1 MSKGGAG
8 KVYFVLYLAVVLEL
22 LIIIVERDEAEEH
35 LHQKQKAAEAIV
47 RSILSQL
54 QSGAGTEGIN
64 TRPQDEITLEPQG
77 VNAKEVLG
85 FEIKTSRKYTVE
97 VGVTD
102 ISSEIKKRDGEEE
115 KEYLERIEK
124 LALLANVSDIEYQ
137 VFYAAGGN
145 GDQNAPDFPTESE
158 LKGKTFA
165 LGQNVENT
173 TWAFKGSI
181 NLKLD
186 NKSTFQSIKSDI
198 NGDKLKN
205 AFMHPKY
212 LPSTAIGNVAG
223 EFRPTKNMGANE
235 EVFYYSDTLSL
246 KSSGVTDKNASSKG
260 VSKRVFVVNFEPKGQ
275 GGWYKLRF
283 SSKTNR
289 VLGIKKTEDGQK
301 DAEISDDAKVNI
313 GTVAVKVG
321 DLRKVQKALKNELE
335 SYGVPEW
342 ENITRGE
349 SGVDDFDKGLEV
361 AKQKAID
368 EAKEDVN
375 KTVSNI
381 NLYNY
386 IAKLL
391 APGLS
396 SNFDQNKGAIEFNI
410 KVNKPEVKT
419 SEPVIIAEDE
429 VYRFDGV
436 EPSFYFTISPFQGEG
451 KNIITGNVF
460 EDQGMTKLAG
470 KLVFKPLNPNAPA
483 QGGSREFIATMDKE
497 LKGNSNGTANVY
509 YAKLN
514 HQISSKSGDKVV
526 KLNIFPS
533 NYENSTKELN
543 NKIAF
548 SSYFNYSLNFVYTPS
563 SGNKIKQD
571 QFKTI
576 FKRDIDANET
586 VVTGYSVKASD
597 NVKLTLL
604 PKTKKAS
611 LKIVWQDPITQKE
624 VNLYVNNNIQPELDK
639 PGLNKGGLQ
648 GSSSPTRKDIFV
660 SVKGLAV
667 RDNNVPSDDLK
678 LTYKVKVIKS
688 ECDLGSLTGMPTDLT
703 VDGNNIGEFSFGVSG
718 TFKKRTVYEGTAKL
732 TLSITIIGSNG
743 STSSSTATVDVPISV
758 QM

>member
-102 ISSEIKKRDGEEE
+102 VASEIKKREGEEE
-115 KEYLERIEK
+115 KEYMERLEK

-137 VFYAAGGN
+137 VFYAAGAS

-158 LKGKTFA
+158 LKGKTFT
-165 LGQNVENT
+165 LGQSVENT
-173 TWAFKGSI
+173 SWTFKGSI
-181 NLKLD
+181 NLNMD
-186 NKSTFQSIKSDI
+186 NATTFANVKKDVV
-198 NGDKLKN
+198 GDKLKN
-205 AFMHPKY
+205 AFLHPTYKE
-212 LPSTAIGNVAG
+212 PTSVGSVAT
-223 EFRPTKNMGANE
+223 EFRPSKNMGPNE
-235 EVFYYSDTLSL
+235 QVFYYSDTLSL
-246 KSSGVTDKNASSKG
+246 KSSGVNDKNASSKG
-260 VSKRVFVVNFEPKGQ
+260 VGKRVFVVNFEPKGQ

-283 SSKTNR
+283 TSKTNR
-289 VLGIKKTEDGQK
+289 VLGIKKTEDGSKQ
-301 DAEISDDAKVNI
+301 AEVADDAKVNI

-321 DLRKVQKALKNELE
+321 DLRKVQKSLKNELE
-335 SYGVPEW
+335 AYGVPEW
-342 ENITRGE
+342 ESISKSE
-349 SGVDDFDKGLEV
+349 SGLTDFDKAIDA
-361 AKQKAID
+361 AKTKALD

-391 APGLS
+391 APGMS

-436 EPSFYFTISPFQGEG
+436 EPAFFLTMSPYQGEG
-451 KNIITGNVF
+451 KNILSGNVF
-460 EDQGMTKLAG
+460 EDQAMTKLAG
-470 KLVFKPLNPNAPA
+470 KVVFKPLNATPPS
-483 QGGSREFIATMDKE
+483 QGGTREYIATMERE
-497 LKGNSNGTANVY
+497 LKGGNGGTASVY

-514 HQISSKSGDKVV
+514 HQISGKSAEKIV
-526 KLNIFPS
+526 KLNIFPA
-533 NYENSTKELN
+533 NYEQSNKELN
-543 NKIAF
+543 NKVAF
-548 SSYFNYSLNFVYTPS
+548 SSYYNYNLNFVYTPS

-571 QFKTI
+571 QFKTK
-576 FKRDIDANET
+576 FKRDVDANET
-586 VVTGYSVKASD
+586 VITGYSVKASD
-597 NVKLTLL
+597 AVQLKLT
-604 PKTKKAS
+604 PKTKSAY
-611 LKIVWQDPITQKE
+611 LKIVWQDPITQRE
-624 VNLYVNNNIQPELDK
+624 VELYNNSKIAPELDK

-648 GSSSPTRKDIFV
+648 ATAAPTKKDIFV
-660 SVKGLAV
+660 NVKGLAV
-667 RDNNVPSDDLK
+667 RDNNVPSDDMK
-678 LTYKVKVIKS
+678 LTYKVKILKADT
-688 ECDLGSLTGMPTDLT
+688 DLGSLTGMPTDLT
-703 VDGNNIGEFSFGVSG
+703 VEGNQIGEFSFGISG
-718 TFKKRTVYEGTAKL
+718 TFKKKNYYEGSVKI

-743 STSSSTATVDVPISV
+743 ATSSGTSTVDVPISV

>member
-85 FEIKTSRKYTVE
+85 FELKTSRKYTVE

-145 GDQNAPDFPTESE
+145 ADQNAPDFPTEAE

-165 LGQNVENT
+165 LGQSVESSN
-173 TWAFKGSI
+173 WSFKGSI
-181 NLKLD
+181 SLKLD
-186 NKSTFQSIKSDI
+186 NKATFESIRADI
-198 NGDKLKN
+198 SGDKLKN

-212 LPSTAIGNVAG
+212 LPSTNIGNVAG
-223 EFRPTKNMGANE
+223 EFRPGKFMGANE

-246 KSSGVTDKNASSKG
+246 KSSGVTEKNTSSKG

-301 DAEISDDAKVNI
+301 EAEISDDAKVNI

-335 SYGVPEW
+335 AYGVPEW

-349 SGVDDFDKGLEV
+349 TGVDDFDKGLEA

-419 SEPVIIAEDE
+419 SQPVIIAEDE

-436 EPSFYFTISPFQGEG
+436 EPAFYFTISPYQGEG
-451 KNIITGNVF
+451 QNSISGNVF
-460 EDQGMTKLAG
+460 EDQACTKLAG
-470 KLVFKPLNPNAPA
+470 KMIFKPLNATPPA
-483 QGGSREFIATMDKE
+483 SGGSREYIGTMDKE
-497 LKGNSNGTANVY
+497 LKGGNGGAASVY

-514 HQISSKSGDKVV
+514 HQISSKSGEKII
-526 KLNIFPS
+526 KLNIFPANFDS
-533 NYENSTKELN
+533 GTNDLN
-543 NKIAF
+543 KKIGF
-548 SSYFNYSLNFVYTPS
+548 SSYYNYNLNFVYTPS

-571 QFKTI
+571 QFKTK
-576 FKRDIDANET
+576 FKRDIDPSEKIL
-586 VVTGYSVKASD
+586 TGYSVKAAD
-597 NVKLTLL
+597 NFTLS
-604 PKTKKAS
+604 PQTKNAS
-611 LKIVWQDPITQKE
+611 LKIVWQDPITQRE
-624 VNLYVNNNIQPELDK
+624 VELYSKNDIKPELDK
-639 PGLNKGGLQ
+639 PRLGKSNLQ
-648 GSSSPTRKDIFV
+648 ASASPTKKDIFV
-660 SVKGLAV
+660 NVKGLEV
-667 RDNNVPSDDLK
+667 KSDNSEKDGLK
-678 LTYKVKVIKS
+678 ITYKVKIIKS
-688 ECDLGSLTGMPTDLT
+688 ETDMGGLNGIPSDLS
-703 VDGNNIGEFSFGVSG
+703 VDGNNIGEFSFGISG
-718 TFKKRTVYEGTAKL
+718 TFKKRQFYEGSVKL

-743 STSSSTATVDVPISV
+743 ATSSSTQTVDVPISV

>member
-35 LHQKQKAAEAIV
+35 LHQKQKAAESIV

-85 FEIKTSRKYTVE
+85 FELKSSRRYTVE

-102 ISSEIKKRDGEEE
+102 IASEIKKREGEEVA
-115 KEYLERIEK
+115 EYEERLEK

-137 VFYAAGGN
+137 VFYASGN
-145 GDQNAPDFPTESE
+145 SGDENAPDFPIETE
-158 LKGKTFA
+158 LKGKTFS
-165 LGQNVENT
+165 LGQTVMT
-173 TWAFKGSI
+173 TNWTYKGSI
-181 NLKLD
+181 NLVMD
-186 NKSTFQSIKSDI
+186 NVNTFNSVKSDVE
-198 NGDKLKN
+198 GDKLKN
-205 AFMHPKY
+205 AYMHPKY
-212 LPSTAIGNVAG
+212 KAPVSIGNIAG
-223 EFRPTKNMGANE
+223 EFRPTKGMGTNE

-246 KSSGVTDKNASSKG
+246 KSSGINERNASSKG
-260 VSKRVFVVNFEPKGQ
+260 VSKRVFVVNFEPSKGQ

-283 SSKTNR
+283 TSKTNR
-289 VLGIKKTEDGQK
+289 VLGVKKTEDGSK
-301 DAEISDDAKVNI
+301 DVEVADDAKVNI

-321 DLRKVQKALKNELE
+321 DLRKVQKSLKNELE
-335 SYGVPEW
+335 AYGVPEW
-342 ENITRGE
+342 ENINN
-349 SGVDDFDKGLEV
+349 SVDEFDKGIDA
-361 AKQKAID
+361 AKQKVID

-375 KTVSNI
+375 KIVSNV

-391 APGLS
+391 SPGLS
-396 SNFDQNKGAIEFNI
+396 ANFDQNKGAIEFNI
-410 KVNKPEVKT
+410 KVNKPDVKT

-429 VYRFDGV
+429 LFRFDGI
-436 EPSFYFTISPFQGEG
+436 EPAFYFTISPYQGDG

-460 EDQGMTKLAG
+460 EDQAMTKLAG
-470 KLVFKPLNPNAPA
+470 KLVFKPLNPNPPA

-514 HQISSKSGDKVV
+514 HQISSKSGDKIV

-533 NYENSTKELN
+533 NYESSTKELN

-548 SSYFNYSLNFVYTPS
+548 SSYYNYSLNFVYTPS

-586 VVTGYSVKASD
+586 VLTGYSVKASD

-611 LKIVWQDPITQKE
+611 LKIIWQDPISQK
-624 VNLYVNNNIQPELDK
+624 VVDLYINNNIQPELDK

-648 GSSSPTRKDIFV
+648 ASSSPTRKDIFV
-660 SVKGLAV
+660 SIKGLAV

-688 ECDLGSLTGMPTDLT
+688 ECDLGSLTGMPTDLSI
-703 VDGNNIGEFSFGVSG
+703 DGNNIGEFSFGVSG

-743 STSSSTATVDVPISV
+743 SSSSSTATVDVPISV